1 MRIKTEGV
9 VFSALVNM
17 DDDPLHAAAT
27 AWKLRGEKF
36 GGVTAQLFACTEQG
50 D

>member
-1 MRIKTEGV
+1 MRIQTEGL
-9 VFSALVNM
+9 VFSALGDV

-27 AWKLRGEKF
+27 AWKLRGEKY